1 MWRVHGTKQEHLNQ
15 YQHNWKI
22 QSKDWNHAKAEMKR
36 LQRKLHR
43 KRNEADLK
51 IKNVAEN
58 LILHNLKHGMNMWA
72 KLFQSCPSLC
82 NSVDCTC
89 QAPLSMRFSKQE
101 YWSGLLCP
109 FLGDLPHQES
119 NPWLL
124 YCREIFYCLSHQG
137 SLTNITQQLAH
148 IRHSRW
154 VYMFVE

>member
-89 QAPLSMRFSKQE
+89 QAPLSMRF
-101 YWSGLLCP
+101 P
-109 FLGDLPHQES
+109 RS
-119 NPWLL
+119 NPKNTAVGYHSLL
-124 YCREIFYCLSHQG
+124 PGIFLTQRSNLHLLHCRQILYLWATRKPGWALPS
-137 SLTNITQQLAH
+137 TYYAPNRA
-148 IRHSRW
+148 
-154 VYMFVE
+154 